1 MGFGGEET
9 RGSYDGNIV
18 VFSPEGRLYQVEY
31 AREAVNRGSIIL
43 AMKSNAGVVI
53 LANRRVESTLVDV
66 SSIQKI
72 YQIDDNLWIAISG
85 LIADGKALI
94 DIARR
99 VAQGNRAT
107 YEEEIPV
114 RVLSEQLTAF
124 MQSVTHGGNRPFGV
138 GLIITDGKTIYET
151 DPSGTM
157 VGVYATAIGHGRDQ
171 AIEHMAKK
179 YVVDLNLN
187 DVTTILFD
195 ALNKATD
202 GKYNVDMVEMKII

>member
-31 AREAVNRGSIIL
+31 AREAVNRGSNIL

-157 VGVYATAIGHGRDQ
+157 VGVYATAIGHGRDR
-171 AIEHMAKK
+171 AIEYMAKK
-179 YVVDLNLN
+179 YVADLNLN